1 MFNEIKQRYS
11 KANPLF
17 KLIYINIAVYVL
29 VQVVYTSSFLFQNSS
44 IDLVY
49 LLGMP
54 SEPKEL
60 LFRPW
65 TPFTYMFT
73 HFGFTHILFNLIW
86 LYFAGQIFLQYF
98 TSKKLYSIYLMGGLL
113 GGLAY
118 LLAYNLFPAFSQQNT
133 QLIGAS
139 ASVLAILF
147 AVASY
152 VPNYKVNLIFIGPVS
167 IKYLAIASIFID
179 IISIPKGNAG
189 GHIAHLGGA
198 LLGIAFIQQWKKGKD
213 ISLSMERLIDQFTGL
228 FKKKNL
234 KTVYKR
240 PQSDDEFR
248 SDKVKRSKNIDEIL
262 DKIAKSGYDSL
273 NEKEKE
279 YLFKNSKKM

>member
-54 SEPKEL
+54 SQPKEL

-179 IISIPKGNAG
+179 IISIPIGNAG

-228 FKKKNL
+228 YKKKNL

>member
-1 MFNEIKQRYS
+1 MYNEIKQRYR

-17 KLIYINIAVYVL
+17 KLIYINVAVFVL

-54 SEPKEL
+54 SQPKEL

-65 TPFTYMFT
+65 TTVTYMFT

-98 TSKKLYSIYLMGGLL
+98 TAKKLYSIYLMGGLL

-240 PQSDDEFR
+240 PQTDDEFR

>member
-54 SEPKEL
+54 SQPKEL

-98 TSKKLYSIYLMGGLL
+98 TAKKLYSIYLMGGLL

-167 IKYLAIASIFID
+167 IKYLAIASVFID

-213 ISLSMERLIDQFTGL
+213 ISISMERLIDQFTGL

-234 KTVYKR
+234 KTVHKR
-240 PQSDDEFR
+240 PQTDDEFR

>member
-54 SEPKEL
+54 SQPKEL

-98 TSKKLYSIYLMGGLL
+98 TAKKLYSIYLMGGLL

-228 FKKKNL
+228 YKKKNL

>member
-54 SEPKEL
+54 SQPKEL

-65 TPFTYMFT
+65 TLFTYMFT

-98 TSKKLYSIYLMGGLL
+98 TAKKLYSIYLMGGLL

-152 VPNYKVNLIFIGPVS
+152 VPNYKVNLFFIGPVS

-228 FKKKNL
+228 FKKKKL

-248 SDKVKRSKNIDEIL
+248 SDKVRRSKNIDEIL

>member
-29 VQVVYTSSFLFQNSS
+29 VQVVYTSSFLIQNSS

-54 SEPKEL
+54 SQPKEL

-98 TSKKLYSIYLMGGLL
+98 TAKKLYSIYLMGGLL

-234 KTVYKR
+234 KTVYKKT
-240 PQSDDEFR
+240 QSDDEFR